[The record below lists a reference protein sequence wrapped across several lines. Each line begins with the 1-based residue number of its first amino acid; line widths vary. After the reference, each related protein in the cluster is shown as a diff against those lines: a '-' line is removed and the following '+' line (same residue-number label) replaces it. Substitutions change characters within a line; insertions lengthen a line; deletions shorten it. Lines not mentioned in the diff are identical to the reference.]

1 MQFSCESCKT
11 LLQIADE
18 KLRGKRLVVRCKRC
32 GARITI
38 SDPALANRPPS
49 LARRATPGE
58 IDHRPRET
66 DKESTQ
72 AMDSEVLEKALQAS
86 KRDEPLAMENGAP
99 SAAAARESPW
109 FAMLAGK
116 QTGPL
121 TRAELVEKTAQG
133 AVGPRTYLWK
143 EGMPSWQRAKDV
155 PEMAALF
162 PEPPPPAPVVNA
174 HPALE
179 VSLKPAQPRAAPSSK
194 PVPRES
200 KPADAKPI
208 DPFPLGERTHEEKV
222 GGELSSGGSAADLTR
237 WASEELAKKKETK
250 PALPQNPALPKNPG
264 GGELMFART
273 LEKTSGPPV

>member
-38 SDPALANRPPS
+38 ADPALANRPPS

-66 DKESTQ
+66 DKESTR
-72 AMDSEVLEKALQAS
+72 AMDREVLEKALQAS
-86 KRDEPLAMENGAP
+86 KRDEPLAVENGAP
-99 SAAAARESPW
+99 PAPAARESLW

-121 TRAELVEKTAQG
+121 TRAQLEEKTGQG

-155 PEMAALF
+155 PELAPLF
-162 PEPPPPAPVVNA
+162 PPPPAPPPVNA
-174 HPALE
+174 HPPLE
-179 VSLKPAQPRAAPSSK
+179 AKPPIDGSVPT
-194 PVPRES
+194 PVPGLGDTS
-200 KPADAKPI
+200 PI
-208 DPFPLGERTHEEKV
+208 KLSAEKEEDHTTVDP
-222 GGELSSGGSAADLTR
+222 
-237 WASEELAKKKETK
+237 
-250 PALPQNPALPKNPG
+250 LP
-264 GGELMFART
+264 
-273 LEKTSGPPV
+273 